1 MSLCER
7 KDSVETIVLDNSTM
21 HNGVSRSAPSENLS
35 DNTHIASAPRCARV
49 SAVWAVSVCHMCAL
63 LS

>member
-7 KDSVETIVLDNSTM
+7 KDSVETIVPDNSTM

-35 DNTHIASAPRCARV
+35 DNTHIASVPRCARV
-49 SAVWAVSVCHMCAL
+49 SAV
-63 LS
+63 